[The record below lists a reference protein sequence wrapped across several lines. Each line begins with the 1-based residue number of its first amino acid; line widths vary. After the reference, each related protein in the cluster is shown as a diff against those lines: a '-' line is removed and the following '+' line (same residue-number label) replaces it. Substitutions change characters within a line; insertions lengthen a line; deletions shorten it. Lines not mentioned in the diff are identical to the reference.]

1 MTDFV
6 QSGSTGAIATGM
18 QRVANTLA
26 MYRDGLRAAIRA
38 HHAFENYNVMSDAAL
53 AEIGITREEIAA
65 HVMKRYIA
73 SGS

>member
-1 MTDFV
+1 MTDFI
-6 QSGSTGAIATGM
+6 QSGSTGAITAAM
-18 QRVANTLA
+18 RRVANTLA
-26 MYRDGLRAAIRA
+26 MYSDGLRAALRA
-38 HHAFENYNVMSDAAL
+38 HDAFENYNVMSDAAL